1 MTPAAQAGARAPIAG
16 WNESSREG
24 RMTLALWALL
34 IGTLMVTM
42 VVAGTMLGRLA
53 LTSAMVYLALGWLL
67 GPAVGDVLRPNPS
80 GPTAL
85 LETGAEVALVI
96 SLFAVGMQLG
106 VPLDDR
112 RWWLSARLALLS
124 MTAMVAM
131 AATIGVW
138 LLHLPLGAAVLLG
151 AVLAPTDPVLA
162 SGMRSQSGTQ
172 PDPLGFTLGAEGGL
186 NDATAFPF
194 VVLGLGWLGLHDL
207 GPWLLRW
214 WVIDLVWTCL
224 GGVAI
229 GAALGVATGRLVVH
243 LRTTYRQALGLDVF
257 IGLGLIGMAYGAAN
271 VCAAS
276 GFLAVFAAGL
286 ALQRIR
292 GRTGSAARQERM
304 AGEMQ
309 DSVQAFN
316 EQLEKVAEL
325 ALVLMVGAMLGY
337 TQPPSAWWFVPLAL
351 LLRPLSVLASGPLG
365 MLSAP
370 QRTMISWFGIR
381 GIGSVYYML
390 YAVRQGLAPDVAAT
404 LVTLTLWTVAASIVV
419 HGLTAGPLMKWYV
432 AQERV

>member
-1 MTPAAQAGARAPIAG
+1 MTF
-16 WNESSREG
+16 
-24 RMTLALWALL
+24 ALWALV

-42 VVAGTMLGRLA
+42 VVAGTMLGQLA
-53 LTSAMVYLALGWLL
+53 LTSAMVYLVLGWVL
-67 GPAVGDVLRPNPS
+67 GPAVVDVLRPNPF

-96 SLFAVGMQLG
+96 SLFVVGMQLG
-106 VPLDDR
+106 IPLDDR

-131 AATIGVW
+131 TAMIGVW
-138 LLHLPLGAAVLLG
+138 WLQLPPGAAILLG
-151 AVLAPTDPVLA
+151 AILAPTDPVLA
-162 SGMRSQSGTQ
+162 SGMRSRSGTQ
-172 PDPLGFTLGAEGGL
+172 PDSLGFTLGAEAGL

-207 GPWLLRW
+207 GPGLLRW
-214 WVIDLVWTCL
+214 WAIDLVWTCL

-243 LRTTYRQALGLDVF
+243 LRSAYRQALGLDVF
-257 IGLGLIGMAYGAAN
+257 VGLGLIGMAYGAAN

-286 ALQRIR
+286 ALQRVR
-292 GRTGSAARQERM
+292 GRIGSPARQDRM

-337 TQPPSAWWFVPLAL
+337 AQPPPSAWWFVPLAL
-351 LLRPLSVLASGPLG
+351 LLRPASVLASAPLG

-370 QRTMISWFGIR
+370 QRAMVCWFGIR
-381 GIGSVYYML
+381 GIGSIYYML

-432 AQERV
+432 AQEGA